1 MLVRSL
7 GLVVA
12 HRPSGRDEMGRH
24 QVGEVGGQGAQLR
37 PRLLVQLVGSDVR
50 LKLWERLTLSRRLFV
65 SPVPG
70 AASGTI
76 LLAEG
81 PRSAA
86 IVAVA
91 VRTWC
96 TVA

>member
-1 MLVRSL
+1 MR
-7 GLVVA
+7 
-12 HRPSGRDEMGRH
+12 RH

-37 PRLLVQLVGSDVR
+37 TRLLVQLVGSDVR
-50 LKLWERLTLSRRLFV
+50 LELWQRLTLSGRLFV
-65 SPVPG
+65 PPVPG
-70 AASGTI
+70 AASTAI

-81 PRSAA
+81 PRSAP

-96 TVA
+96 TVT